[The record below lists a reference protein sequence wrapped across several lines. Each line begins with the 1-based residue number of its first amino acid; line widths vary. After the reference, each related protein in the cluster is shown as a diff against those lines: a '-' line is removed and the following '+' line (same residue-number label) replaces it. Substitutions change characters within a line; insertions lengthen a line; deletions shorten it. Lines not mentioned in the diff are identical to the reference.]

1 MRTIASDAMLG
12 SQTAP
17 EYSHSKRSDHLD
29 HIDFVAG
36 GPGMARFGGHKRDLI
51 DSTIEQWKSKCLVE
65 DRSLLFPDQE
75 DRPWALANLE
85 ELNRLFNGNPMVGAA
100 AGGRFA
106 SKWSEQMSGA
116 TSTVRLLGAEIIL
129 IHLLFAS
136 SVSERGKLAV
146 LRGSL
151 DGSGLQLPDG
161 SEPLKAM
168 SQKIGHPGIGFNTR
182 RDLQVGYL
190 IDFALRFKRETLERR
205 TELLASPWALRDFA
219 DSTSLPLREMRH
231 IVLHLLRPDE
241 FERISSGTHKRE
253 IAAAFEG
260 MVPDDG
266 PADIDERL
274 LLIRQEIE
282 RHLDTV
288 EVDFYMGELRG
299 VWSASA
305 DHDSEGVG
313 DLEAL
318 KWKKQL
324 VLYGPPGTSKTW
336 QASQLAQ
343 AMIRR
348 AALDAWGP
356 KRYFEMTAEVE
367 AAVRDN
373 IFWLQLHPGYGY
385 EQFIRG
391 LRLEGDVTRYRPG
404 FLPWLVEKLKSQ
416 NPPDGLSRLPGV
428 LILDEINRTNLS
440 EMLGEAFSLL
450 ESGQRG
456 TERELPGFDHDQEPD
471 VLVIPEDLYV
481 IGTMNEIDQSVETLD
496 FALRRRFLWRECPF
510 EADTLLTII
519 ADRWESEVPRRFTYD
534 DAAPQLET
542 FAASAQALNDE
553 IAQSPELGRQFQI
566 GHTYF
571 ADIAFFIGRW
581 AEGRRQRPPNGT
593 YLWAGT
599 GKPQPPLTDLWARS
613 LKPLIEQYL
622 AGSDVRDSELER
634 FEKALLS

>member
-1 MRTIASDAMLG
+1 
-12 SQTAP
+12 
-17 EYSHSKRSDHLD
+17 
-29 HIDFVAG
+29 
-36 GPGMARFGGHKRDLI
+36 MARFGGHERDLI
-51 DSTIEQWKSKCLVE
+51 DSTIEQWRNNSLVE
-65 DRSLLFPDQE
+65 DRSLLFPDDE
-75 DRPWALANLE
+75 GRTWSLKNLE
-85 ELNRLFNGNPMVGAA
+85 ELNRLFNGNPLVGAA
-100 AGGRFA
+100 GGGRFVT
-106 SKWSEQMSGA
+106 KWAEQMSGA
-116 TSTVRLLGAEIIL
+116 DSSVQLLGTEIIL

-136 SVSERGKLAV
+136 SVSERRKLAV
-146 LRGSL
+146 LRDSL
-151 DGSGLQLPDG
+151 DGSGLALPSG
-161 SEPLKAM
+161 GVPLRAM
-168 SQKIGHPGIGFNTR
+168 EQKIGHPGIGFNTR

-190 IDFALRFKRETLERR
+190 IDFSLRLKREPPERR
-205 TELLASPWALRDFA
+205 TELLNSPWALRDFA

-231 IVLHLLRPDE
+231 IVLHLLCPDE

-253 IAAAFEG
+253 IATAFASLL
-260 MVPDDG
+260 PDDA
-266 PADIDERL
+266 PSDMDERL
-274 LLIRQEIE
+274 LLIRREIE
-282 RHLDTV
+282 RYLSTD
-288 EVDFYMGELRG
+288 EIDFYMGELRG
-299 VWSASA
+299 VWGASA

-336 QASQLAQ
+336 QAGQLAE
-343 AMIRR
+343 AVIRR
-348 AALDAWGP
+348 AALDTWGL
-356 KRYFEMTAEVE
+356 KHYFEKAAEVE
-367 AAVRDN
+367 KAVQDN

-391 LRLEGDVTRYRPG
+391 LRLEGAVTRYRPG
-404 FLPWLVEKLKSQ
+404 FLPWLVNKLQ
-416 NPPDGLSRLPGV
+416 EQTPADGHPRLPGV

-456 TERELPGFDHDQEPD
+456 TKRELPGFDHNQEPD

-481 IGTMNEIDQSVETLD
+481 IGTMNEIDQTVETLD

-519 ADRWESEVPRRFTYD
+519 AGRWEGEVARRFAYD
-534 DAAPQLET
+534 DALPQLET
-542 FAASAQALNDE
+542 LADRAQALNDE

-581 AEGRRQRPPNGT
+581 AESRRHRPQNGT
-593 YLWAGT
+593 YLWTGT
-599 GKPQPPLTDLWARS
+599 GKPQPPLIDLWTRS

-622 AGSDVRDSELER
+622 AGSDVRESELER
-634 FEKALLS
+634 FEKVLLY